1 MRTKIEEKIQFVKKH
16 KVEIALIG
24 GLVVGVAVGAL
35 VMRTHVKTIVKE
47 VVPEWAANWE
57 KFCFDNNRLMESG
70 LPIFADDA
78 QMTIFRDAFAPEA
91 NIQDFIDAG
100 FTVIERG

>member
-1 MRTKIEEKIQFVKKH
+1 MRTKIEKKIQFVKDH

-24 GLVVGVAVGAL
+24 GLVIGAAVAVL
-35 VMRTHVKTIVKE
+35 VRKPKVKNVMISVI
-47 VVPEWAANWE
+47 PQWAENWE

-78 QMTIFRDAFAPEA
+78 QMTIFRDAFAPGV